1 MAVVAAQVQ
10 VAWNVLPDLRPVF
23 DKMHLPGGPWHRYR
37 SRAWVD
43 AIRIPY
49 PWLYRRPSDGKLIP
63 MDPAWVIW
71 DYGTDDVTLM
81 DPGTFSDTYEILD

>member
-1 MAVVAAQVQ
+1 MTLVASWVNSSWIVNA
-10 VAWNVLPDLRPVF
+10 DLRPVY
-23 DKMHLPGGPWHRYR
+23 DKMHPPGGPWHRYR

-43 AIRIPY
+43 AIRIAG

-71 DYGTDDVTLM
+71 DYENDDVSVM
-81 DPGTFSDTYEILD
+81 DPATFSDTYEILD